1 MAWQLSKLKGPYGG
15 GPRHIVFG
23 WQRRRQWKLLIIYL
37 CRWEGE
43 KRRVF
48 FQAFWPLWR
57 PNFYIIEYPPLASRY
72 WRCQGSSF
80 QERKHWCV
88 MYGCTFQNANC
99 LFFQIYVACSIHLFS
114 LAKFWP
120 SYDQAARVP
129 SLPIVI
135 PIAQIGLMGS
145 VYCTVALALER
156 FLAVCYPFLPRRWVH
171 ILYQKTLICHNFVSW
186 KNHGRTKSLIMQI
199 NLGWVSDR
207 SVINFHFRY
216 PCCQCC
222 FRKQENARHF
232 LLSFFGPEFSDCRDS
247 WIFAIL
253 WKRGGGNWSENCCQN
268 WRDKNVFEDKD
279 LFQQGHFQS
288 L

>member
-15 GPRHIVFG
+15 GPRHIVLG

-48 FQAFWPLWR
+48 FQAFWPFVKAKLLYNR
-57 PNFYIIEYPPLASRY
+57 VPATNAAKDQVFKKESIDV
-72 WRCQGSSF
+72 
-80 QERKHWCV
+80 WCTIV
-88 MYGCTFQNANC
+88 PFKMPTVF
-99 LFFQIYVACSIHLFS
+99 FFQIYVACSIHLFS